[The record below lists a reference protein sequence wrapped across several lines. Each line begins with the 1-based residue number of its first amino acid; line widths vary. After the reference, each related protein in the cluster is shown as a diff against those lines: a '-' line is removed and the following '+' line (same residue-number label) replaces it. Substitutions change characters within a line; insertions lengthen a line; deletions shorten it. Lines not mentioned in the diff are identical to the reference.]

1 MEKQDV
7 KLTKKNK
14 ALLSWILC
22 EVGVEN
28 YTFDKNQCV
37 KLYNDYAKLKREC
50 NNLKK
55 DKLN

>member
-37 KLYNDYAKLKREC
+37 KLYNDYTRLKREC
-50 NNLKK
+50 NNLKE
-55 DKLN
+55 NPQ

>member
-1 MEKQDV
+1 MEKQEV
-7 KLTKKNK
+7 KLTKKNT

-37 KLYNDYAKLKREC
+37 KLYNNYIKLKNEC

-55 DKLN
+55 EQ

>member
-37 KLYNDYAKLKREC
+37 KLYNDYTRLKREF
-50 NNLKK
+50 NNLKE
-55 DKLN
+55 NPQ